1 MSFSSFLATVGKDFE
16 NGLNVVLGDISK
28 IATAEAPVLAG
39 INPAAGAIA
48 TQIASLST
56 QAQAIVLQTEQKFAA
71 MGKQTGTGVQ
81 KAAEAIS
88 ILAPA
93 VAQVLGLAGQSLSAT
108 TAALING
115 AVAIL
120 NALPAS
126 LVPGTPAAPAT
137 PPAAPTA

>member
-1 MSFSSFLATVGKDFE
+1 MSFSSFLSAVGKDFE
-16 NGLNVVLGDISK
+16 KGLNVVLGDISK

-71 MGKQTGTGVQ
+71 MGKQTGSGAQ

-126 LVPGTPAAPAT
+126 LVPSSDAPAPAPTT
-137 PPAAPTA
+137 PPAA